1 MLINRRLIN
10 TVGES
15 RKYIVLNVV
24 CQWISLAASI
34 LMMGTVAHL
43 LQCLA
48 DGSADR
54 NAVIA
59 TGSVA
64 VMAVRHVIETARERK
79 KTGDWQMNIK
89 KMIFVITG
97 CIGAGLGAV
106 GAVVPMVQGNKAL
119 HGQSGGLCGRPGM
132 TDKTKIRIMVAF
144 TLLMSISFIMMCAK
158 GIVLGC
164 VWVSSI
170 SFTSALG

>member
-1 MLINRRLIN
+1 MLINRRLIG

-15 RKYIVLNVV
+15 RKYIALNVV
-24 CQWISLAASI
+24 CQWIFFAANF

-43 LQCLA
+43 LLCLA

-79 KTGDWQMNIK
+79 RQETGK
-89 KMIFVITG
+89 
-97 CIGAGLGAV
+97 
-106 GAVVPMVQGNKAL
+106 
-119 HGQSGGLCGRPGM
+119 
-132 TDKTKIRIMVAF
+132 
-144 TLLMSISFIMMCAK
+144 
-158 GIVLGC
+158 
-164 VWVSSI
+164 
-170 SFTSALG
+170 

>member
-24 CQWISLAASI
+24 CQWIFFAANI

-43 LQCLA
+43 LQWLT

-59 TGSVA
+59 TESVA
-64 VMAVRHVIETARERK
+64 VMSVRHVIETARERK
-79 KTGDWQMNIK
+79 RQETGK
-89 KMIFVITG
+89 
-97 CIGAGLGAV
+97 
-106 GAVVPMVQGNKAL
+106 
-119 HGQSGGLCGRPGM
+119 
-132 TDKTKIRIMVAF
+132 
-144 TLLMSISFIMMCAK
+144 
-158 GIVLGC
+158 
-164 VWVSSI
+164 
-170 SFTSALG
+170 

>member
-64 VMAVRHVIETARERK
+64 VMSVRHVIETARERK
-79 KTGDWQMNIK
+79 RQETGK
-89 KMIFVITG
+89 
-97 CIGAGLGAV
+97 
-106 GAVVPMVQGNKAL
+106 
-119 HGQSGGLCGRPGM
+119 
-132 TDKTKIRIMVAF
+132 
-144 TLLMSISFIMMCAK
+144 
-158 GIVLGC
+158 
-164 VWVSSI
+164 
-170 SFTSALG
+170 